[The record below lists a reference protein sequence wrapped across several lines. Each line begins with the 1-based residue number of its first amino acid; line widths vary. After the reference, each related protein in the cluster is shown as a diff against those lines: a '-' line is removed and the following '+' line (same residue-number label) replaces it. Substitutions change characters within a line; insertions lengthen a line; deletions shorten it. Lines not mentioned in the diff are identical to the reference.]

1 MKQTCCSLIASLALL
16 VAGCTSESSP
26 AWKPSVDSKKTKS
39 KTRDGAEKV
48 QRKET
53 ASKPQVLKPQAH
65 TGLLD
70 FELTERSGRTI
81 TRKDLIGKPAVV
93 CFIFTQ
99 CAGPCNSV
107 SVQMRNLQEWTK
119 SQQIDVRLVSVS
131 VDPKRDTP
139 AVLREYAKNFGADND
154 RWWFLTGKKD
164 QIHRVVS
171 SSLGQRIAEVPGGKY
186 GFELDH
192 SLSGVLLDA
201 SGKIVGEYLIRDPV
215 SLAQLKQR
223 LSRWK
228 KTGSFDNP

>member
-1 MKQTCCSLIASLALL
+1 MRLVLIASLVLL
-16 VAGCTSESSP
+16 LAGCTSESSP
-26 AWKPSVDSKKTKS
+26 TWKPSADSQKTKS
-39 KTRDGAEKV
+39 KTQGGAEKA
-48 QRKET
+48 QPKDT
-53 ASKPQVLKPQAH
+53 NAPKPQVLKPAAS

-81 TRKDLIGKPAVV
+81 TRKDLLGKPAVV

-119 SQQIDVRLVSVS
+119 SKKIDVRLVSVS

-139 AVLREYAKNFGADND
+139 KVLREYAKNFGADKD

-171 SSLGQRIAEVPGGKY
+171 SSLGQRIAERPGAQY

-192 SLSGVLLDA
+192 SLAGVLLDA
-201 SGKIVGEYLIRDPV
+201 NGKIVGEYVIRDPV
-215 SLAQLKQR
+215 ALAQLKQR
-223 LSRWK
+223 LSKWK
-228 KTGSFDNP
+228 QDGTFNKP